1 MNIIDGFD
9 VWFNNT
15 IIYNVI
21 SQKSLMIAMSDT
33 VVKSISNFTIADT
46 NMTAVSIHQS
56 TISSISELMVNNVS
70 LALQMSNSH
79 VKSISQSNFV
89 ECGKDTNIYGGAI
102 KSFNSNF
109 TISNSSFFKNTA
121 RNGGAIAVL
130 CDEYDEW
137 A

>member
-1 MNIIDGFD
+1 
-9 VWFNNT
+9 
-15 IIYNVI
+15 
-21 SQKSLMIAMSDT
+21 MSDT
-33 VVKSISNFTIADT
+33 VVKSINNFTIADT

-79 VKSISQSNFV
+79 VNSISQSNFV

-102 KSFNSNF
+102 KSFNSNL
-109 TISNSSFFKNTA
+109 TISNSSFFENTA

-130 CDEYDEW
+130 CDEYDE
-137 A
+137 